1 SSISLL
7 TILRSGPKLRKKSG
21 RKSSNGS
28 NKMLSPSA
36 TNSSAHQQ
44 LKHLVTHEAT
54 KQPSMGKTQNKSY
67 CSRLRSESNLDR
79 WNKNLEKHHCVHRRF
94 QVIQANMVK
103 DPIKTNPPVAG
114 SGTGTTTKARGSL
127 NPVTREA
134 LITCPVVVYSPM
146 VPLLSLD
153 TNISPFPSNAIP

>member
-1 SSISLL
+1 MVIGRRLSLLTQRNQAKPIWTTASAAGKPDSAHPKPSPPRPINSPALSGTSSSISLL
-7 TILRSGPKLRKKSG
+7 TILRSGPRLRKKSG

-103 DPIKTNPPVAG
+103 D
-114 SGTGTTTKARGSL
+114 
-127 NPVTREA
+127 
-134 LITCPVVVYSPM
+134 
-146 VPLLSLD
+146 
-153 TNISPFPSNAIP
+153 